1 MQPVQSGASKRR
13 RIISMACDKQCKA
26 DVFAAFFDEGEYSAL
41 FAQGALEAAFGC
53 AGGQPVYAVFQNGG
67 AVGAKDLERNMKVL
81 DMAAKTG
88 NPVVTFITAWAASWK
103 RGWAF

>member
-1 MQPVQSGASKRR
+1 
-13 RIISMACDKQCKA
+13 MACDKQCKA

-67 AVGAKDLERNMKVL
+67 WSHCTYVGNKK
-81 DMAAKTG
+81 
-88 NPVVTFITAWAASWK
+88 IWAYRYVGSDGDGCVANCDW
-103 RGWAF
+103 